1 MENEAKI
8 HEVDNLF
15 NIDKNILTAIAEES
29 SHFILDNVV
38 EFSIFN
44 TKPMDN
50 SHLAITLK
58 HDQAPFV
65 FYVGDPSIISRYI
78 LKTYIKEDYDIFL
91 QTIFKK
97 IKNYGKFVNMDF
109 QRFTKMSMN
118 ITLADDY
125 QSIQDIDSFDLVYIM
140 LIKTHQYYQVKADV
154 SIVFNGES
162 VYDFKYTQ
170 GDYATLKMV
179 INYNDLDGFFMKFAE
194 SYRDEISKKL
204 GVETST
210 DMLKML
216 ALAEMFVI

>member
-1 MENEAKI
+1 MSTDAKPYRI
-8 HEVDNLF
+8 NKAF
-15 NIDKNILTAIAEES
+15 NFDERLLE
-29 SHFILDNVV
+29 
-38 EFSIFN
+38 EFSKESCIPLVRPVGIF
-44 TKPMDN
+44 
-50 SHLAITLK
+50 HLSIKLK
-58 HDQAPFV
+58 EDQEPCVDGIGYPAL
-65 FYVGDPSIISRYI
+65 ICRYI
-78 LKTYIKEDYDIFL
+78 LKDYIKEDYDIFL
-91 QTIFKK
+91 QTILNK
-97 IKNYGKFVNMDF
+97 IKNYGKFVNIDF

-140 LIKTHQYYQVKADV
+140 LIKTHQYYQVKADI
-154 SIVFNGES
+154 SIVFNGDS

-170 GDYATLKMV
+170 GDYAILKMV

-204 GVETST
+204 GIEPST

>member
-1 MENEAKI
+1 MTNEAKI
-8 HEVDNLF
+8 DEIDNLL

-38 EFSIFN
+38 EFSMFN

-58 HDQAPFV
+58 HAQAPFV
-65 FYVGDPSIISRYI
+65 SYVGDPSIISRYI

-91 QTIFKK
+91 QTILKK
-97 IKNYGKFVNMDF
+97 IKNYGKFVNIDF
-109 QRFTKMSMN
+109 QRFTKMKMN

-125 QSIQDIDSFDLVYIM
+125 QSIQDIDSFDLVYMM
-140 LIKTHQYYQVKADV
+140 LIKTHQYYQVKADI
-154 SIVFNGES
+154 SIVFNGDS

-179 INYNDLDGFFMKFAE
+179 INYNDLDGFLMKFAE

-204 GVETST
+204 GVEHST
-210 DMLKML
+210 DMWKML

>member
-1 MENEAKI
+1 MENEARI
-8 HEVDNLF
+8 HEVDNLL

-58 HDQAPFV
+58 HAQSPFV
-65 FYVGDPSIISRYI
+65 SYVGDPSIISRYI

-91 QTIFKK
+91 QTILKK
-97 IKNYGKFVNMDF
+97 IKNYGKFVNIDF

>member
-1 MENEAKI
+1 MTNEAKI
-8 HEVDNLF
+8 HEVDNIL
-15 NIDKNILTAIAEES
+15 NVDNNILTAIAEEF
-29 SHFILDNVV
+29 SHFILDNIV

-58 HDQAPFV
+58 HDQVPFV
-65 FYVGDPSIISRYI
+65 SYVGDPSIISRYI
-78 LKTYIKEDYDIFL
+78 LKPYIKEDYDIFL
-91 QTIFKK
+91 QKLLKK
-97 IKNYGKFVNMDF
+97 IKNYGKFINIDF
-109 QRFTKMSMN
+109 QRFTKMHMN

-140 LIKTHQYYQVKADV
+140 LIKTYQYYQVKADV

-179 INYNDLDGFFMKFAE
+179 INYNDLDGFFIKFAE
-194 SYRDEISKKL
+194 SYREEISKKL
-204 GVETST
+204 GVEYST

-216 ALAEMFVI
+216 ALVEMFVI

>member
-1 MENEAKI
+1 MTNEVKI
-8 HEVDNLF
+8 HEIDNLL
-15 NIDKNILTAIAEES
+15 NIDKNILTAISEES

-38 EFSIFN
+38 EFSMFN

-58 HDQAPFV
+58 NDQAPFV
-65 FYVGDPSIISRYI
+65 SYLGDPSIISRHI
-78 LKTYIKEDYDIFL
+78 LKPYIKEDYDILL

-97 IKNYGKFVNMDF
+97 IKNYGKFIGIDF
-109 QRFTKMSMN
+109 QRFTKMRMN

-125 QSIQDIDSFDLVYIM
+125 QSIQDIESFDLVYIM
-140 LIKTHQYYQVKADV
+140 LIKTYQYYQVKADI

-204 GVETST
+204 GVEHST
-210 DMLKML
+210 DMWKML